1 MSSTGLSRGDKS
13 KPPAKPKTDKKTNKK
28 TDKKTNKRARSKHV
42 DRLFTSW
49 VSPSQHVNGNSEV
62 LVTRALRFTGLL
74 EQFPGA
80 LVESLR
86 YLVGRFQLGEN
97 VELRSRLA
105 VVSALH
111 GEGVTTISRT
121 LAAVIANDLD
131 VRVCWVDLSWAV
143 QRSPGAPELPGHD
156 GIYEILTGRME
167 LDAALQRTDDPRLVI
182 LRAGRVP
189 DPQRPELARSPLLAI
204 LLDDLEKQ
212 FDCVVFDMPPILAGS
227 AGLGLVRH
235 TDSYLLV
242 IRHGVTTTQQVRAAT
257 DELRA
262 VPSVG
267 VVLNRY
273 SSHVPNWLAHFF
285 AP

>member
-1 MSSTGLSRGDKS
+1 MSSTELSKRGKH
-13 KPPAKPKTDKKTNKK
+13 KPPAKSKSPAKV
-28 TDKKTNKRARSKHV
+28 RSKDV

-49 VSPSQHVNGNSEV
+49 VSPAKHVNGNTPTLPPPRS
-62 LVTRALRFTGLL
+62 LQFTGLL
-74 EQFPGA
+74 DQFPPS

-86 YLVGRFQLGEN
+86 YLVGRFQLGES

-131 VRVCWVDLSWAV
+131 VRVCWVDLSWPA
-143 QRSPGAPELPGHD
+143 QRSPQAPEPQGDD
-156 GIYEILTGRME
+156 GIYEVLTGRTE
-167 LDAALQRTDDPRLVI
+167 LDAALQCTEDPRLVI
-182 LRAGRVP
+182 LRGGRIP
-189 DPQRPELARSPLLAI
+189 DPQRPELARSPRLAL
-204 LLDDLEKQ
+204 LLDDLEKR

-235 TDSYLLV
+235 TGSYLLV
-242 IRHGVTTTQQVRAAT
+242 VRHGVTTTQQVRAAV

-273 SSHVPNWLAHFF
+273 KTRVPKWLAHFF

>member
-1 MSSTGLSRGDKS
+1 M
-13 KPPAKPKTDKKTNKK
+13 
-28 TDKKTNKRARSKHV
+28 
-42 DRLFTSW
+42 
-49 VSPSQHVNGNSEV
+49 HVNGSSET
-62 LVTRALRFTGLL
+62 LVPRSLRFTGLL
-74 EQFPGA
+74 EQFPAA

-97 VELRSRLA
+97 VELRSRIA

-131 VRVCWVDLSWAV
+131 VRVCWVDLSWPAD
-143 QRSPGAPELPGHD
+143 RSPNAAAEIQGYD
-156 GIYEILTGRME
+156 GIYEILSGRVALE
-167 LDAALQRTDDPRLVI
+167 AALQHTDDPRLVI
-182 LRAGRVP
+182 LRAGRIP
-189 DPQRPELARSPLLAI
+189 DPQRAELARSPLLAV

-235 TDSYLLV
+235 TDAYLLV
-242 IRHGVTTTQQVRAAT
+242 VRHGVTTTQQVRAAA

-262 VPSVG
+262 VPSIG

-273 SSHVPNWLAHFF
+273 RSRVPGWLSHFF